1 MEKILEEISFTADEH
16 AGDSITINKNLV
28 KDKIGKVV
36 DDEDTTRYI
45 L

>member
-16 AGDSITINKNLV
+16 DGEQIVVDEALV
-28 KDKIGKVV
+28 KDKIGAVV
-36 DDEDTTRYI
+36 EDEDTTRYI

>member
-16 AGDSITINKNLV
+16 AGDEIIINEALV
-28 KDKIGKVV
+28 KEKIGKVV
-36 DDEDTTRYI
+36 EDEDTTRYI